1 MVYIVQSD
9 GKDFLS
15 PLEATGML
23 QAQELHG
30 KSLFMGLMRK
40 QSGCLGWDK
49 ILSKEK
55 HRWILGGTGRNQ
67 AGGMR
72 AS

>member
-1 MVYIVQSD
+1 MVCTVKSD

-15 PLEATGML
+15 LLEATGML
-23 QAQELHG
+23 QVHELHE
-30 KSLFMGLMRK
+30 KSLFVGLMTA

-55 HRWILGGTGRNQ
+55 HRRILGGTGRNQ

-72 AS
+72 GS